1 MRLSIFVTGSD
12 LGLGVL
18 DLFHLALWLVWKTR
32 AIPWTNQTQNID
44 QSWRSLLHFPAFEA
58 GSR

>member
-12 LGLGVL
+12 LGV
-18 DLFHLALWLVWKTR
+18 
-32 AIPWTNQTQNID
+32 PWFASSRSLIGLENSRHPLNQSDANID